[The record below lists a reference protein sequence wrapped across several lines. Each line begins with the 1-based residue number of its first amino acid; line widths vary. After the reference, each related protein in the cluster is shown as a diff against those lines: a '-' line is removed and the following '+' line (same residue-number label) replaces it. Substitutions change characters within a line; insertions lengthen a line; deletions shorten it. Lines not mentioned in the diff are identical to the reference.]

1 MAWMALLLLG
11 AAFCQAQPGKNRME
25 ERIAAF
31 KVNFFTQ
38 QLQLSPEESQKFWP
52 LYNQYEKDKQNLRNQ
67 YRLDQRIELM
77 SDEEVAEFIDQ
88 HLEFE
93 EKMVAL
99 KRDFFNEIKGVL
111 PIRKVAMIP
120 KVEQRFKRALLEE
133 MRKRRDDHPNRRNFN
148 RNG

>member
-11 AAFCQAQPGKNRME
+11 VVICQAQPAKNRME

-31 KVNFFTQ
+31 KVNFFTH

-52 LYNQYEKDKQNLRNQ
+52 IYNQYEKDKENLRNQ
-67 YRLDQRIELM
+67 YRLDRRIELM
-77 SDEEVAEFIDQ
+77 SDEEVADFISQ

-99 KRDFFNEIKGVL
+99 KRDFFNQVREVL

-120 KVEQRFKRALLEE
+120 KVEQRFKKALLDE
-133 MRKRRDDHPNRRNFN
+133 MRQRRDDRPPRRNFN